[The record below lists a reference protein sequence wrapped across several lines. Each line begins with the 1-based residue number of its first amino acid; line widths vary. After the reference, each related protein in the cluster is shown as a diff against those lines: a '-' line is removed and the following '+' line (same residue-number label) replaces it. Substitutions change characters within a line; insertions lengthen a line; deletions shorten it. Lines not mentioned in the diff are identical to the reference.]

1 MHKLSREQDNLVS
14 SFLPHKLQKSSFGI
28 QKSNVS
34 TNETLYKR
42 ERMYPLVS
50 ERRMGVGRATRRI
63 AIAHRV
69 AAKPRNGTEEPIS
82 EKWLPANGN

>member
-1 MHKLSREQDNLVS
+1 MHEPSREQDNFV
-14 SFLPHKLQKSSFGI
+14 SFLRHKLRKSSFGI

-34 TNETLYKR
+34 GNENLYKR
-42 ERMYPLVS
+42 KRMYLLAS

>member
-1 MHKLSREQDNLVS
+1 MHELPQEQDNFI
-14 SFLPHKLQKSSFGI
+14 SFLPYKLQKSLFCI
-28 QKSNVS
+28 QKLNVLR
-34 TNETLYKR
+34 NENLHKR
-42 ERMYPLVS
+42 ERMYLLMS
-50 ERRMGVGRATRRI
+50 ERRVRVGRATRRI

>member
-1 MHKLSREQDNLVS
+1 
-14 SFLPHKLQKSSFGI
+14 
-28 QKSNVS
+28 
-34 TNETLYKR
+34 
-42 ERMYPLVS
+42 MYPLVS

>member
-1 MHKLSREQDNLVS
+1 MHEPSREQDNFV
-14 SFLPHKLQKSSFGI
+14 SFLRHKLRKSSFGI

-34 TNETLYKR
+34 GNENLYKR
-42 ERMYPLVS
+42 ERMYLLAS